1 MSGLAFVNR
10 VTVRIVI
17 SALITNAHFNTF
29 TEDVMHVLAKLGAAS
44 VFAATLMTGAHA
56 QQLHPYLPNAGTS
69 EVGFSATI
77 NFEPSESYGVV
88 GRYGYF
94 INRHFE
100 LGLDA
105 SYTKVKNGSSSDF
118 WDAGVFGNFH
128 FPTATPWLPYVG
140 LFAGVADGTDRDSS
154 FSWGAQGGAKYFFN
168 PNVAGFGELRW
179 RDLEKG
185 DNQSGLF
192 FGLSIFF
199 R

>member
-17 SALITNAHFNTF
+17 GALITNAHFNTF

>member
-1 MSGLAFVNR
+1 
-10 VTVRIVI
+10 
-17 SALITNAHFNTF
+17 
-29 TEDVMHVLAKLGAAS
+29 MHVLTKLGATS

-56 QQLHPYLPNAGTS
+56 QLVPPSYLPDKGTS
-69 EVGFSATI
+69 EVGISATI
-77 NFEPSESYGVV
+77 NFEPNNSYGVV

-94 INRHFE
+94 LNRNLE

-128 FPTATPWLPYVG
+128 FPTASPWLPYVG
-140 LFAGVADGTDRDSS
+140 LFAGSAGGSGLDNS

-168 PNVAGFGELRW
+168 PNVAAFGELRW
-179 RDLEKG
+179 RDLQKG
-185 DNQSGLF
+185 DNQTGLF

>member
-1 MSGLAFVNR
+1 MR
-10 VTVRIVI
+10 V
-17 SALITNAHFNTF
+17 L
-29 TEDVMHVLAKLGAAS
+29 HVLAKLGAAS
-44 VFAATLMTGAHA
+44 VFAATLITGAHA
-56 QQLHPYLPNAGTS
+56 QDVHPYLPNEGTS

-77 NFEPSESYGVV
+77 NFEPNNSYGVV

-94 INRHFE
+94 FNRNFE

-105 SYTKVKNGSSSDF
+105 SYTKVKNGHSVNF
-118 WDAGVFGNFH
+118 WDAGVFGNFN
-128 FPTATPWLPYVG
+128 FPGSTPWLPYAG
-140 LFAGVADGTDRDSS
+140 LFAGVADGSNLSSS

-185 DNQSGLF
+185 DHQLGLF

>member
-1 MSGLAFVNR
+1 
-10 VTVRIVI
+10 
-17 SALITNAHFNTF
+17 
-29 TEDVMHVLAKLGAAS
+29 MHVLAKLGAAS
-44 VFAATLMTGAHA
+44 VFAAALMTGAHA
-56 QQLHPYLPNAGTS
+56 QEVHPYLPNTGTA
-69 EVGFSATI
+69 EVAFSATI
-77 NFEPSESYGVV
+77 NFQPNDSYAVF

-94 INRHFE
+94 FNRHFE

-105 SYTKVKNGSSSDF
+105 SYTKVDNGSSVDF

-140 LFAGVADGTDRDSS
+140 LFAGYAGGKDLDSA

-179 RDLEKG
+179 RDLQKG
-185 DNQSGLF
+185 NDQLGLF

>member
-1 MSGLAFVNR
+1 
-10 VTVRIVI
+10 
-17 SALITNAHFNTF
+17 
-29 TEDVMHVLAKLGAAS
+29 MHVLAKLGAAS

-56 QQLHPYLPNAGTS
+56 QQVHPYLPNAGTS
-69 EVGFSATI
+69 EVSVSASI
-77 NFEPSESYGVV
+77 NFEPNHSYAVV

-94 INRHFE
+94 FNRHFE

-140 LFAGVADGTDRDSS
+140 LFAGSAGGSGLDNS

-168 PNVAGFGELRW
+168 PNVAAFGELRW
-179 RDLEKG
+179 RDLQKG
-185 DNQSGLF
+185 DNQTGLF

>member
-1 MSGLAFVNR
+1 MSGLAFV
-10 VTVRIVI
+10 TPRIVT
-17 SALITNAHFNTF
+17 SGLITNVHLNTF
-29 TEDVMHVLAKLGAAS
+29 TENVMHVLTKLGATS

-56 QQLHPYLPNAGTS
+56 QLVPPSYLPDKGTS
-69 EVGFSATI
+69 EVGVSATI
-77 NFEPSESYGVV
+77 NFEPNNSYGVV

-94 INRHFE
+94 LNRNLE

-128 FPTATPWLPYVG
+128 FPTASPWLPYVG
-140 LFAGVADGTDRDSS
+140 LFAGSAGGSGLDNS

-168 PNVAGFGELRW
+168 PNVAAFGELRW
-179 RDLEKG
+179 RDLQKG
-185 DNQSGLF
+185 DNQTGLF

>member
-1 MSGLAFVNR
+1 MRS
-10 VTVRIVI
+10 
-17 SALITNAHFNTF
+17 
-29 TEDVMHVLAKLGAAS
+29 KC
-44 VFAATLMTGAHA
+44 
-56 QQLHPYLPNAGTS
+56 HPYLPNAGTS
-69 EVGFSATI
+69 EVSVSASI
-77 NFEPSESYGVV
+77 NFEPNHSYAVV

-94 INRHFE
+94 FNRHFE

-105 SYTKVKNGSSSDF
+105 SYTKVKNGQQLRLLGCGRVRKLSLSDGHTVVALRRPVR
-118 WDAGVFGNFH
+118 WVAGGKD
-128 FPTATPWLPYVG
+128 L
-140 LFAGVADGTDRDSS
+140 DSA

-185 DNQSGLF
+185 DDQSGIF

>member
-1 MSGLAFVNR
+1 MR
-10 VTVRIVI
+10 VLR
-17 SALITNAHFNTF
+17 
-29 TEDVMHVLAKLGAAS
+29 VLAKLGAAS
-44 VFAATLMTGAHA
+44 VFAATLMTGANA
-56 QQLHPYLPNAGTS
+56 QEVLHPYLPNEGTS

-77 NFEPSESYGVV
+77 NFDPNNSYGVV

-94 INRHFE
+94 FNRNFE

-105 SYTKVKNGSSSDF
+105 SYTKVKNGHSVDF
-118 WDAGVFGNFH
+118 WDAGVFANLNF
-128 FPTATPWLPYVG
+128 PGSTPWLPYVG
-140 LFAGVADGTDRDSS
+140 GFAGVADGTNLSSS

-185 DNQSGLF
+185 NNQLGLF